1 MRERNNE
8 ASKRCRLKRRLKAE
22 SLDGQLN
29 YLGSANK
36 MLKQRITRMENI
48 SKVMKD
54 GINQIKANDCNC
66 IQIVALIQK
75 VNRDYKETVELT
87 NAALLKTSKGYRD
100 QNPELLLP
108 SSSDDDLSVDVST
121 STANCLSN
129 SPLQTST
136 MIPPNT
142 STTPQSFSGFFVKMN
157 NTEPKVTKI
166 PVPVTTMN
174 RQKTALDVLNDTII
188 KSLGNSPT
196 PPSPIKSMIP
206 PMINAPLNLVKFLP
220 SPSSK
225 NEVSPLILVTSNP
238 FKSDKQDNLFKSA
251 QQGNLFKTDKQ
262 EHPMDLVK
270 KEPESSSDVI
280 NGVDPT
286 ETCIATALEGQ
297 CSGPLVNVNKL
308 TSYLNTISGRPV
320 SADDGNSAMER
331 AIIKSRMRIPFWKAE
346 EVFKLVIF
354 TQTMDQFI
362 RGLLF

>member
-121 STANCLSN
+121 STAHCLSN

-136 MIPPNT
+136 MIPPNS
-142 STTPQSFSGFFVKMN
+142 STPPQSFSGFFVKMN

-166 PVPVTTMN
+166 PVPVPTMN

-188 KSLGNSPT
+188 KSLGSSPT

-206 PMINAPLNLVKFLP
+206 PMINAPLNLVKFLA

-225 NEVSPLILVTSNP
+225 NEVSPLILVTPNP

-270 KEPESSSDVI
+270 KEPESSSDAI

-286 ETCIATALEGQ
+286 ETCIASTLEGQ